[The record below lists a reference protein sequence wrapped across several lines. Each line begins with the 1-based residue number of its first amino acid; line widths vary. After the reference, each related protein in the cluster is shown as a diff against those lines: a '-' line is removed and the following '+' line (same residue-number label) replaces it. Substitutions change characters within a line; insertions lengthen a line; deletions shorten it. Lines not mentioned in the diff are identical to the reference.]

1 MLLILIDNIHMELI
15 NFLIEH
21 YYLSLPLLVTIIL
34 LINATSK
41 KGGTKIS
48 PQNLVA
54 LSNNETAFIVDLR
67 DSEQFQNGHITGSI
81 NIPFLNLSNR
91 TNEIPQDKSVILVCE
106 MGNVSPNAGEL
117 LKKEG
122 FEELLILKGG
132 INEWRIQNL
141 PLV

>member
-1 MLLILIDNIHMELI
+1 MELI

-48 PQNLVA
+48 PQNLVV

-122 FEELLILKGG
+122 FKELLILKGG

>member
-1 MLLILIDNIHMELI
+1 MELI

-122 FEELLILKGG
+122 FKELLILKGG

>member
-1 MLLILIDNIHMELI
+1 MELI

-91 TNEIPQDKSVILVCE
+91 INEIPQDKSVILVCE

-122 FEELLILKGG
+122 FKELLILKGG

>member
-1 MLLILIDNIHMELI
+1 MELI

-48 PQNLVA
+48 PQNLVE
-54 LSNNETAFIVDLR
+54 LSNNDTAFIVDLR

-122 FEELLILKGG
+122 FKELLILKGG

>member
-1 MLLILIDNIHMELI
+1 MELI

-21 YYLSLPLLVTIIL
+21 YYLSLPLLATIIL

-122 FEELLILKGG
+122 FKELLILKGG

>member
-1 MLLILIDNIHMELI
+1 MELI

-21 YYLSLPLLVTIIL
+21 YYLSLPLMVTIIL

-48 PQNLVA
+48 PQNLVE

-91 TNEIPQDKSVILVCE
+91 TNEIPQDKSCLLYT
-106 MGNVSPNAGEL
+106 SPSP
-117 LKKEG
+117 
-122 FEELLILKGG
+122 
-132 INEWRIQNL
+132 RD
-141 PLV
+141 PM

>member
-1 MLLILIDNIHMELI
+1 MELI

-122 FEELLILKGG
+122 FKELLILRGG

>member
-122 FEELLILKGG
+122 IKELLILKGG